1 MNTTK
6 SSQQVLISLLTAFVI
21 FLVTFPTFVPDYG
34 TGLDPSYVWA
44 INFLFVY
51 DYSAL
56 TELIYPIGP
65 LGFLKYTVALGQNLF
80 VGILVFSIIKTVFL
94 YLLFRLSFLVKGRI
108 TFVSFVIIL
117 LISLF
122 SGIDFSLVGSTVVLL
137 LFSLI
142 KPSKK
147 WYFILA
153 NLYALFGLCI
163 KSSIGIA
170 AYSSVF
176 TYLVYLVFN
185 KESNFKKIG
194 ILASFSLLVLLLG
207 GTLVF
212 EGLNSFYSILVGL
225 IHLADGYSSALAL
238 FPDNN
243 WWLLSGFVFLVLAF
257 PVFVKKRNAQP
268 AFLILFLPLF
278 AMWKHAMGR
287 EDISHIYVLFTFL
300 FVFWGII
307 FLYAEKL
314 RIWYFIFPV
323 LSIVFIDAN
332 NRHVNLHRP
341 FNLNLHGVTNFTE
354 AVINYSE
361 FNDHYKAVSTNN
373 ISKSHFDENVRN
385 LIGKDTVDVYPW
397 DLSYIPANGLN
408 WKPRTTLELGAANSQ
423 WLSQKNALSFEKD
436 SGPEFVILHLNTDK
450 WGGTLGSLDGRYLL
464 NDEPL
469 VVLNFLENYK
479 IAQKNKRFLLLQ
491 KSISSIE
498 KNIVKRETVSWNAWV
513 QVPQLKNLVRVKF
526 LSKPKLLLKLK
537 SFFYK
542 YEAFFIDYRLKDG
555 RVLTYRFIASTAAD
569 GLWINPLILNPETDY
584 PEAEVTEIRFRSSN
598 SDLMDPL
605 IDLEWENINI
615 PVNSIFLKSDSAT
628 KKYLLNRFENYESNQ
643 AKKLLLTESTKYSGR
658 FSEKI
663 PPGSFSATTRVGL
676 DTLWKDRIEDSKV
689 ETHVRFKNLSPS
701 AGALLIM
708 TVEGSDDDFW
718 KSFPLLGNE
727 NTEDWNVGFISK
739 LLSKKN
745 HKKGV
750 LSIYVWNN
758 SNDEIFIDDFS
769 IMIWHE

>member
-21 FLVTFPTFVPDYG
+21 FLVTFPKFVPDYG

-51 DYSAL
+51 DYTAL

-65 LGFLKYTVALGQNLF
+65 LGFLKYTVAFEQNLLA
-80 VGILVFSIIKTVFL
+80 GILAFSIIKTALL
-94 YLLFRLSFLVKGRI
+94 YLLFRLSFLVKGQI

-122 SGIDFSLVGSTVVLL
+122 SGIDFSIVGSTVVLL

-142 KPSKK
+142 KPRKL
-147 WYFILA
+147 WYFVLA
-153 NLYALFGLCI
+153 NMLALFGLLI

-170 AYSSVF
+170 AYSAVF
-176 TYLVYLVFN
+176 TYLAYLVFS
-185 KESNFKKIG
+185 KESNFKNIG
-194 ILASFSLLVLLLG
+194 ILASFSLLVFLLG

-212 EGLNSFYSILVGL
+212 EGLNSFYSFLIGL
-225 IHLADGYSSALAL
+225 IHLADGYSAALAL
-238 FPDNN
+238 FPVNN
-243 WWLLSGFVFLVLAF
+243 WWLLSGFILTVLSF
-257 PVFVKKRNAQP
+257 PFFVKLKSTRE
-268 AFLILFLPLF
+268 AFLILLLPLF

-287 EDISHIYVLFTFL
+287 EDISHIYVLLTFL
-300 FVFWGII
+300 FSFWGII
-307 FLYAEKL
+307 FLNAKKL

-332 NRHVNLHRP
+332 NRYVNLSRP
-341 FNLNLHGVTNFTE
+341 FNLNLHGVTNLTE

-361 FNDHYKAVSTNN
+361 FNDHYKAISKNN
-373 ISKSHFDENVRN
+373 IRENLLNGNVRN
-385 LIGKDTVDVYPW
+385 VIGKDTVDVYPW

-408 WKPRTTLELGAANSQ
+408 WKPRTTLELGAANSH
-423 WLSQKNALSFEKD
+423 WLSQKNALCFGKD
-436 SGPEFVILHLNTDK
+436 SGPEFVILHLNTEK
-450 WGGTLGSLDGRYLL
+450 WDGSLGSLDGRYLL

-469 VVLNFLENYK
+469 VVFNFLKNYK
-479 IAQKNKRFLLLQ
+479 IALKNKRFLLLQ

-498 KNIVKRETVSWNAWV
+498 KNVVKRETVRWNSWV

-542 YEAFFIDYRLKDG
+542 HEAFFIDYRLKDG

-584 PEAEVTEIRFRSSN
+584 PEAEVTEVRFRSSN
-598 SDLMDPL
+598 SDLMYPV

-615 PVNSIFLKSDSAT
+615 PVNTYFLKSDSAT
-628 KKYLLNRFENYESNQ
+628 KKYLFNRFENYESDQ
-643 AKKLLLTESTKYSGR
+643 AKNLLLTESTKYSGR

-663 PPGSFSATTRVGL
+663 APGSFSATTRVGL
-676 DTLWKDRIEDSKV
+676 DTLWKDNVEYVKV
-689 ETHVRFKNLSPS
+689 EALVRFKNISPS

-708 TVEGSDDDFW
+708 TVEGTDDDFW

-727 NTEDWNVGFISK
+727 TRKDWNAGFISK

-745 HKKGV
+745 HKKGL

-769 IMIWHE
+769 IMIWQE